1 MIYFDYMLNGEKCF
15 YKFEGNSFEII
26 ELRMG
31 KEKSEYK
38 DQTKFLYKP
47 IIFTIKTDIGEVKQF
62 EIDTGY
68 SEWESHY
75 NSAEIHR
82 EYAMNWFFV
91 VENNNAHVFECYQRD
106 EENKK
111 LVTNMLFHKQVEHYF
126 EEKIKP
132 ATDILS
138 KIYNEQKK
146 LQKMES
152 DFSV

>member
-31 KEKSEYK
+31 KEQIDYK
-38 DQTKFLYKP
+38 DQTRIFYKP
-47 IIFTIKTDIGEVKQF
+47 ITFTIKTDIGEIKHF

-75 NSAEIHR
+75 NGTETHR
-82 EYAMNWFFV
+82 EYVMNWFFV
-91 VENNNAHVFECYQRD
+91 VENNNAHIFECYKRD

-111 LVTNMLFHKQVEHYF
+111 LVTNMLFHKQIEHYF

-132 ATDILS
+132 EKDILS
-138 KIYNEQKK
+138 KLYDEQKK

-152 DFSV
+152 DFSD